1 MAVKNELKRSYPQS
15 AEVIAQVLRHPD
27 FAQCLDA
34 RFLEEAIMA
43 DGTEFRYIRETT
55 MTRYGRN
62 YFIKLVKLSDGQTE
76 VTVTTQ
82 SRKVTVLWDTAWKK
96 EVERTFGFLDML
108 LRR

>member
-1 MAVKNELKRSYPQS
+1 MAVKNALKRIYPQS
-15 AEVIAQVLRHPD
+15 VEIIGQVLRNPD
-27 FAQCLDA
+27 FSQCLDA
-34 RFLEEAIMA
+34 KFLEEAIMA

-55 MTRYGRN
+55 MSRYGRN
-62 YFIKLVKLSDGQTE
+62 YFIKLAKLPDGQTE

-96 EVERTFGFLDML
+96 EAERTFGFLDML